1 MESNTIAPGDRFTDV
16 VNDDLL
22 RKVDGA
28 KLTGILCFGPVN
40 ENEMLFCAE
49 DGRYYFS
56 FRNGWGVK
64 DNTLYG
70 LDLGLAFDY
79 KHSTEVK
86 NIAEECRRHYGSY
99 STWAGAVAAHHRRA
113 ILDTITSV
121 VSNSCVGLDTV

>member
-1 MESNTIAPGDRFTDV
+1 MIAKKMLQRQDVIRVCMESNTIAPGDRFTDV

-64 DNTLYG
+64 DNTL
-70 LDLGLAFDY
+70 
-79 KHSTEVK
+79 
-86 NIAEECRRHYGSY
+86 GS
-99 STWAGAVAAHHRRA
+99 
-113 ILDTITSV
+113 IQNSV
-121 VSNSCVGLDTV
+121 